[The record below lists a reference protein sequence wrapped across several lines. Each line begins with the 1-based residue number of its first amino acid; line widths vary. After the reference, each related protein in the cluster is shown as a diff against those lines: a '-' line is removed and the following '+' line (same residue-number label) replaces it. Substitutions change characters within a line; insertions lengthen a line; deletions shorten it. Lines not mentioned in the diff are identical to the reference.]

1 MAIEKPIIGAKKK
14 AAKARMADV
23 KKIPSRGLAPTD
35 KSVAKKNAASETS
48 KIKPKGISAKPMT
61 EFPDSHFGAVPTS
74 MSGEGMDVYAA
85 HMGDH
90 AKAVKKGVNKINMK
104 KRMSPIERDIKKQ
117 AIMKAYQSG
126 SAKSTKAAPKKPMAK
141 TKSKSMPVK
150 KSTAKSTK

>member
-1 MAIEKPIIGAKKK
+1 MAIKKPIIGAKKK

-35 KSVAKKNAASETS
+35 KSVARKNAANQAS

-61 EFPDSHFGAVPTS
+61 EFSDSHFGAVPVNMTD
-74 MSGEGMDVYAA
+74 GMDVYAA

-90 AKAVKKGVNKINMK
+90 AKAVKKGVDKINMK

-126 SAKSTKAAPKKPMAK
+126 SAKSTKSAPKKPMAK
-141 TKSKSMPVK
+141 STSKKM
-150 KSTAKSTK
+150 ASTKKPMMKGTK